1 MGWLQW
7 LYTCAVNRS
16 LRIIKALQNCQLI
29 SFFAI
34 HSYEIY
40 SVFTIFHMFVV
51 LEDLFRRA
59 DDDASDKEFGDS
71 RWSSLTMQN
80 TALANAFV

>member
-1 MGWLQW
+1 
-7 LYTCAVNRS
+7 
-16 LRIIKALQNCQLI
+16 
-29 SFFAI
+29 
-34 HSYEIY
+34 
-40 SVFTIFHMFVV
+40 MFVV